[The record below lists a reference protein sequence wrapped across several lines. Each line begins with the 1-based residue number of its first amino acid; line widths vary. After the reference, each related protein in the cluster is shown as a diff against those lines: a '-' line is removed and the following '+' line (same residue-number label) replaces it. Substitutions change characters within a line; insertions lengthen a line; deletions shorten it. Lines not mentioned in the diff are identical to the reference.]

1 MFILGFCNQIVIKYT
16 NTKTIDLNVVDLPT
30 VDYLIDLRKSLGIS
44 QSKLAGA
51 TDIPRATIARME
63 TKKYEPKLSVI
74 QTIYNYLYRKQNVT
88 NIPLCEFGKR
98 KIISVTS
105 NQTIDKALDIIMKY
119 KFECIP
125 VIDKNIV
132 KGKIT
137 TMKLATRKTSAE
149 DSKIKISDFM
159 EESPAIIPC
168 STSGI
173 LAKPFLESA
182 SDCVILTKKGE
193 LYGLVTLWDFLNQND
208 FR

>member
-1 MFILGFCNQIVIKYT
+1 MDFCNNIVIKYT

-51 TDIPRATIARME
+51 TEIPRATIARME
-63 TKKYEPKLSVI
+63 TKKYEPKLSII
-74 QTIYNYLYRKQNVT
+74 QIIYNYLYKKQNIT
-88 NIPLCEFGKR
+88 HKPLCEFGKR

-105 NQTIDKALDIIMKY
+105 NQTISKAINLIIKH

-125 VIDKNIV
+125 VIDENIV

-137 TMKLATRKTSAE
+137 TMKLATRKSSKD
-149 DSKIKISDFM
+149 DSKIKISEFM
-159 EESPAIIPC
+159 EESPPIVPC
-168 STSGI
+168 STPGI
-173 LAKPFLESA
+173 QVKPFLESS

-193 LYGLVTLWDFLNQND
+193 LYGLVTLWDFMNQK
-208 FR
+208 

>member
-1 MFILGFCNQIVIKYT
+1 MDFCNNIVIKYT

-51 TDIPRATIARME
+51 TEIPRATIARME
-63 TKKYEPKLSVI
+63 TKKYEPKLSII
-74 QTIYNYLYRKQNVT
+74 QIIYNYLYKKQNIT
-88 NIPLCEFGKR
+88 HKPLCEFGKR

-105 NQTIDKALDIIMKY
+105 NQTISKAINLIIKH

-125 VIDKNIV
+125 VIDENIV

-137 TMKLATRKTSAE
+137 TMKLATRKSSKD
-149 DSKIKISDFM
+149 DSKIKISEFM
-159 EESPAIIPC
+159 EESPPIVPC
-168 STSGI
+168 STPGI
-173 LAKPFLESA
+173 QVKPFLESS

-193 LYGLVTLWDFLNQND
+193 LYGLVTLWDFMN
-208 FR
+208 